1 MTNNIVL
8 SKRLATLCQLISEK
22 TIFADIGTDH
32 GYLCV
37 AYIQQRKGLKAYA
50 CDINKSALKQAEN
63 TVAKYQCPNVELQ
76 LMDGLSQLADDVKEI
91 VIAGMGYDTIKTI
104 LENGK
109 AMLPKLNKIIIQ
121 CNKNNDKLKKFIT
134 HIGLYINECHIVIEN
149 NIAYEILVVS
159 SKNVKNKTLQDNE
172 NYIEYLDY
180 HINKIKL
187 IENYDKIPHLFQ
199 KVVQLE
205 KKKVRQQL
213 KAIHKNID
221 YNDIQT
227 QSQLISKKIMAL
239 DVYKNAKCIA
249 LFASKASEFDT
260 KYLLEDS
267 LANKKIVFP
276 KVTATTMA
284 FYLYGE
290 MKKNECGILEPI
302 NTTKIDAN
310 EIDVMIVPCLGY
322 NALGYRIGYGKG
334 YYDKYLLN
342 TNIVT
347 ILPAIKQYEISFI
360 PENTDI
366 KMNLIIKS
374 KEEV

>member
-1 MTNNIVL
+1 MINSPVL

-50 CDINKSALKQAEN
+50 CDVNARALKQAEN
-63 TVAKYQCPNVELQ
+63 TLIKYQCQNVELQ

-91 VIAGMGYDTIKTI
+91 VIAGMGFDTIKTI
-104 LENGK
+104 LEK
-109 AMLPKLNKIIIQ
+109 DKVILPKLNKIIIQ

-134 HIGLYINECHIVIEN
+134 YLGLYINEHHIVIEN
-149 NIAYEILVVS
+149 NIAYEILVIS
-159 SKNVKNKTLQDNE
+159 GKNVKNKKLQDNE

-187 IENYDKIPHLFQ
+187 ITNYDKIPHLYQ
-199 KVVQLE
+199 RLIQLE
-205 KKKVRQQL
+205 KKKVRKQL
-213 KAIHKNID
+213 KLLHQNID
-221 YNDIQT
+221 YDDIQT
-227 QSQLISKKIMAL
+227 QSKLISEQIMAL

-249 LFASKASEFDT
+249 LFSSKESEFDT
-260 KYLLEDS
+260 QYLLRES
-267 LANKKIVFP
+267 LPNKKIVFP
-276 KVTATTMA
+276 KITDTME

-290 MKKNECGILEPI
+290 MEKNEYGILEPK

-310 EIDVMIVPCLGY
+310 AIDVMIVPCLGY
-322 NALGYRIGYGKG
+322 NIAGYRIGYGKG
-334 YYDKYLLN
+334 YYDKYLSN
-342 TNIVT
+342 TNVVT
-347 ILPAIKQYEISFI
+347 ILPALKQYEVSFT
-360 PENTDI
+360 PEKTDI

-374 KEEV
+374 EKEKQ